1 MILIDMNMPQSCQDC
16 PAFGTKACDKW
27 DKHKTFSDQ
36 RTKRHKDCPLHESDV
51 IEVLQEIKREIEG
64 NMESVIGKYDSSVPT
79 RNMPSAKIERN
90 EGREECLGIIDKY
103 LEQYKE
109 DAG

>member
-36 RTKRHKDCPLHESDV
+36 RTTRHNDCPLHESNA
-51 IEVLQEIKREIEG
+51 IEVLQEIRQNINCYCQNVDKAISEDELLLHG
-64 NMESVIGKYDSSVPT
+64 MKKAYNNALE
-79 RNMPSAKIERN
+79 
-90 EGREECLGIIDKY
+90 IIDGY
-103 LEQYKE
+103 IEQYKE
-109 DAG
+109 DAE